1 MNLLFGDL
9 VFCKDNTLRIVKTI
23 NGKIVNIPLSDIQ
36 EYLNEPNIFILQ
48 FLSSKIKFEK
58 NLTLSNL
65 LLALKPWNETL
76 SYYLKIDLNAYCKAC
91 FSLTTKTSDLDY
103 ISIQKEIYV
112 TRKMFRPKRE
122 KGVSISD
129 HINKTKLT
137 ETKDFETQ
145 SEIKS
150 LGVSNGNEFSIT
162 GSSFN
167 SIKNIPLVIND
178 VLTLKIKAP
187 TDHEKTIF
195 SDQIN
200 GLINKEEIRQSVG
213 EISTKNTVFLLSEIL
228 QSISNDVLDF
238 SPVSDEEADSFSDVV
253 SKIFNEAVV
262 EQIKKPKLKLV
273 NNTEQKEDE
282 DKDKDKDKTK
292 VSIKHAFID
301 DLIKQKNAES
311 QFWHELFERIAPTSN
326 ITIGKIID

>member
-76 SYYLKIDLNAYCKAC
+76 SYYLKVDLNAYCKAC

-282 DKDKDKDKTK
+282 DKTK

-301 DLIKQKNAES
+301 DLIKQKNAEN
-311 QFWHELFERIAPTSN
+311 QFWYELFERIAPTSN